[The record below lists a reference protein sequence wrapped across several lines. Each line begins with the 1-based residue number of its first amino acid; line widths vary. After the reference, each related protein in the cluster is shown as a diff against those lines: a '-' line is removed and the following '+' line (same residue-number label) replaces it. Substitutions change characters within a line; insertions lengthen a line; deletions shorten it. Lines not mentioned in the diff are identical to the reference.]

1 MPPRASLTTPP
12 APLRSS
18 LPVSQSAS
26 STSSFVSP
34 LTRSPTPLQTPP
46 PFASRGWNP
55 VRRRSFAEVAA
66 LPRRFM
72 AGAQPP
78 LAGQGPGQPPMGAT
92 RPPFL
97 APGLRP
103 IAPIGQA
110 PRQLFPPQQQLVHPR
125 APAQHVQPPPFRPPA
140 YAYPPPDVLPGG
152 QFVGQQQQQQPG
164 FVPAVQKAATY
175 APGANP
181 KPKKNKKKRAAQPA
195 VQTPIG
201 QGQPP
206 QGLVGAQQA
215 VQVPHGQG
223 TQGSEY
229 FQQGQYFSQYIPQQA
244 GVSVSIPQS
253 HGFVQQAIGVKL
265 PAISLWNG
273 FAAGTFPKAVCHPL
287 DVVKK
292 RFQEDGLN
300 NNIPTTVHRSKADC
314 PVPEEMVTVSV
325 EGSVLDRIAKIM
337 SYLRLG

>member
-215 VQVPHGQG
+215 VQVPHGQ
-223 TQGSEY
+223 
-229 FQQGQYFSQYIPQQA
+229 
-244 GVSVSIPQS
+244 
-253 HGFVQQAIGVKL
+253 AIGVKL